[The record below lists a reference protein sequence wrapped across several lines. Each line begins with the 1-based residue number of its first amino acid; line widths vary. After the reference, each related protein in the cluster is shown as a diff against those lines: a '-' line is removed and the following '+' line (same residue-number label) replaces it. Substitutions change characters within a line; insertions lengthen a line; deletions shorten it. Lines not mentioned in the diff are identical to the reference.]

1 MFSLVTYNPKAD
13 MPFVCAYVC
22 NAQGPHIWTTKRETL
37 NIDPL
42 PKSWVTIDTQGKSS
56 VILSLTVCAKASCFS
71 FQFKVEIEENSLNS
85 NLLQLRVI
93 DLDEEFS
100 ANWMAVIFFIS
111 GNEGN
116 WFDIEMNERT
126 NVGTLRII
134 KVWYNYP
141 QYFVL
146 LVFLQML
153 ILNLNVKI
161 TQTWVGEKIKNYC
174 FKMVYDIELLHG
186 EVFCLYN
193 FMKTGIEF

>member
-1 MFSLVTYNPKAD
+1 M
-13 MPFVCAYVC
+13 
-22 NAQGPHIWTTKRETL
+22 
-37 NIDPL
+37 
-42 PKSWVTIDTQGKSS
+42 DTQCKSS
-56 VILSLTVCAKASCFS
+56 VIVSLTVWAKASCFS
-71 FQFKVEIEENSLNS
+71 FQYALSIEENSLNS
-85 NLLQLRVI
+85 NLLQIRVI

-126 NVGTLRII
+126 NVGTLKII

-141 QYFVL
+141 KYFVL

-161 TQTWVGEKIKNYC
+161 TQTRVGEKIKNYC
-174 FKMVYDIELLHG
+174 F
-186 EVFCLYN
+186 
-193 FMKTGIEF
+193 